1 MADQTVRTIYE
12 AVVNR
17 AQRGLTDLA
26 RDTNKAADAADKLDA
41 ALEQTG
47 KRDVKPQI
55 DLDIADAEAEVRK
68 LSAELK
74 KLEDNP
80 VDPVIRADVA
90 KSEAEIAR
98 LRTEIERLEDIDPQI
113 QIDAEI
119 DEAETRLD
127 AVRENL
133 RDLEAMDATPEVNV
147 QIDKAEAEIE
157 SLLGKIDDL
166 ESTDAEATVRADVE
180 QAEAQIEGLER
191 RIDYMNRLEAE
202 ATLNVSIDQARS
214 DLDTAES
221 KLKALQGAKAEMVVT
236 VDAND
241 AEESLEGLGDAAE
254 DAGDDAGARAGRSLL
269 AGLNS
274 TPVVGA
280 IAGLVAAVGGYVA
293 SGVVG
298 AVLESVR
305 QQDVFG
311 ARTGLDEATA
321 RKFGAA
327 AGLAYTNAWGDSIEA
342 NMGTATAALENALVL
357 PDSTGREIQAVIEQL
372 SAVSEILGVDVS
384 EAAEAAGSMIK
395 NGLAAN
401 AEEAFDVI
409 IRGQQEGLNRS
420 EDWID
425 TLREYGAMFESVGL
439 SGAEAGG
446 LIEQAM
452 DAGARNSDVAAD
464 ALKEFSIRAQDDS
477 KTTRAAF
484 EGMGLDADEM
494 GKKFAAGGDDA
505 KKGLDTVLDGLRGI
519 EDPMARNAAG
529 VALFGTMWEDMGNG
543 AGVLAMDLDD
553 LGDSWV
559 NVGDTT
565 EDAMQRMSDN
575 SATALESAKRTVTTA
590 ATNLLGGLAVA
601 LEEPIAEATGYISDN
616 TAEIVGFLI
625 DVGEAFFDVARA
637 AVEFGAQ
644 TIEALGDVVGGV
656 NGIIEGIGFGVEAI
670 GLATGDLEL
679 AALGQDI
686 QDAADDMQTFADNSD
701 DMANTIRG
709 TALPAIDEAEQ
720 KFLDFAGPV
729 EMQARL
735 NDAINGMAADLDSF
749 VAHVDSLPGGTI
761 TINGDTTGGE
771 EAMNTLIEEVAN
783 SDGTLTINGETVQA
797 EDAVGRVMALADEG
811 TEITVTAN
819 TAPAEGDVQQFRG
832 GVGDNPA
839 DVTVGADTS
848 TAEEDVHVF
857 GSQVGDVPATVIINA
872 DTYYGEDQLRK
883 FQGAVNEAGGTVT
896 INGETLNGEQ
906 ALAALVQEVNAGQ
919 GYVDING
926 TPVNAE
932 AALLQLTDHI
942 NNSGGTVDIDGNKVP
957 AQLKTGEVKRQIDG
971 TEGVVDIEGDN
982 SGANRATD
990 SAKRKADGTTGTI
1003 DVDANTSGANSD
1015 INHTARN
1022 RSSRITADA
1031 TTWTAE
1037 NQLNWL
1043 ARNRTS
1049 TITVRTNGPGGGT
1062 RAQLAYANGGRI
1074 ASGLASG
1081 GTVGDGYG
1089 MVPAPYPGPG
1099 IDNVLWPLKGAATGR
1114 WLDQPLAGGEWV
1126 INPVSSA
1133 QHNAT
1138 LAAINAG
1145 ATRAELAASLG
1156 GGRVSGA
1163 PSVTNHFHEVGGE
1176 AAEISATRVLNR
1188 VVGSLRGS

>member
-147 QIDKAEAEIE
+147 QIDQAEAEIE
-157 SLLGKIDDL
+157 SLLNKIDDL
-166 ESTDAEATVRADVE
+166 ESTDAEAQVRVNIE
-180 QAEAQIEGLER
+180 NAEARIEGLEN
-191 RIDYMNRLEAE
+191 RIEYMDRLEAE
-202 ATLNVSIDQARS
+202 AEVNVSIDQARS
-214 DLDTAES
+214 DLDQAES

-236 VDAND
+236 VDAD
-241 AEESLEGLGDAAE
+241 SVEDSLDDMGDAAE

-327 AGLAYTNAWGDSIEA
+327 AGLAYTNAWGDSIET

-372 SAVSEILGVDVS
+372 SAVSEILDVDVT

-477 KTTRAAF
+477 KTTRQAF
-484 EGMGLDADEM
+484 EDMGLDADEM

-565 EDAMQRMSDN
+565 ADAMQRMSDN
-575 SATALESAKRTVTTA
+575 SATALESAKRTVTNA
-590 ATNLLGGLAVA
+590 AQNLLGGLAVA
-601 LEEPIAEATGYISDN
+601 LEEPIANASAYISEHSAD
-616 TAEIVGFLI
+616 IVGFLI

-644 TIEALGDVVGGV
+644 TIEVLGDVAGGV
-656 NGIIEGIGFGVEAI
+656 NEIIGGIGFGVEAI

-749 VAHVDSLPGGTI
+749 VAHVDALPGGTI

-771 EAMNTLIEEVAN
+771 EAMNTLIQEVSESN
-783 SDGTLTINGETVQA
+783 GTLNINGETVQA
-797 EDAVGRVMALADEG
+797 EDAVGHVMALADEG
-811 TEITVTAN
+811 AEITVTAN
-819 TAPAEGDVQQFRG
+819 TTPAESSLDGIM
-832 GVGDNPA
+832 
-839 DVTVGADTS
+839 TVPPVEVPVEADTS
-848 TAEEDVHVF
+848 RAEEEVHIF
-857 GSQVGDVPATVIINA
+857 GSQVGDVPAKVIINA

-883 FQGAVNEAGGTVT
+883 FQGAINEAGGAVT
-896 INGETLNGEQ
+896 INGEAMNGQ
-906 ALAALVQEVNAGQ
+906 MALDALVQEINAGG

-942 NNSGGTVDIDGNKVP
+942 NNSKGTVDIDGNKVP

-1003 DVDANTSGANSD
+1003 DVDANTSRANSD
-1015 INHTARN
+1015 INSTARN
-1022 RSSRITADA
+1022 RSSTITANA
-1031 TTWTAE
+1031 TTWSAE

-1156 GGRVSGA
+1156 VRSGPGGHQ
-1163 PSVTNHFHEVGGE
+1163 VTNHFHEVGGE
-1176 AAEISATRVLNR
+1176 AAEIAATRVLNR

>member
-26 RDTNKAADAADKLDA
+26 RDTNRAADAADKLDA

-55 DLDIADAEAEVRK
+55 DLDIAEAEAEVRK

-113 QIDAEI
+113 QVQAEI
-119 DEAETRLD
+119 GEAETRLD
-127 AVRENL
+127 TVRENL

-147 QIDKAEAEIE
+147 EIDKAEAEIE
-157 SLLGKIDDL
+157 SLLNTISDL

-180 QAEAQIEGLER
+180 QAEGHIEGLER
-191 RIDYMNRLEAE
+191 RIEYMDRLEAE
-202 ATLNVSIDQARS
+202 AEVNVSIDQARS
-214 DLDTAES
+214 DLDRAEAQ
-221 KLKALQGAKAEMVVT
+221 LKALQGQKAEMVVT
-236 VDAND
+236 VDAD
-241 AEESLEGLGDAAE
+241 GAEESLEGLGDAAE

-342 NMGTATAALENALVL
+342 NMGTATAALENALIL
-357 PDSTGREIQAVIEQL
+357 PDSTGRDIQAVIEQL
-372 SAVSEILGVDVS
+372 SAVSELLDVDVT

-477 KTTRAAF
+477 KTTRQAF
-484 EGMGLDADEM
+484 EDMGLDADEM

-575 SATALESAKRTVTTA
+575 SATALESAKRTVTNA
-590 ATNLLGGLAVA
+590 AQNLLGGLAVA
-601 LEEPIAEATGYISDN
+601 LEEPIANASAYISEHSAD
-616 TAEIVGFLI
+616 IVGFLI
-625 DVGEAFFDVARA
+625 DIGEAFFDIARA

-644 TIEALGDVVGGV
+644 TIEVLGDIAGGV
-656 NGIIEGIGFGVEAI
+656 NEIIGGIGFGVEAI

-686 QDAADDMQTFADNSD
+686 QDAADDMQTFSDQSDSMADTLRDN
-701 DMANTIRG
+701 
-709 TALPAIDEAEQ
+709 ALPAIDEAEQ

-735 NDAINGMAADLDSF
+735 NDAINGMAADLDAF

-797 EDAVGRVMALADEG
+797 EDAVGHVMALADEG
-811 TEITVTAN
+811 AEITVTAN
-819 TAPAEGDVQQFRG
+819 TAPAESSLNGIM
-832 GVGDNPA
+832 
-839 DVTVGADTS
+839 TVPPVEVPVEADTS
-848 TAEEDVHVF
+848 TAEEEVHVF
-857 GSQVGDVPATVIINA
+857 GSQIGDVPTSPVVVSA
-872 DTYYGEDQLRK
+872 DTYWAQDEIEGFYAAMMDRDW
-883 FQGAVNEAGGTVT
+883 TVE
-896 INGETLNGEQ
+896 INGETVGAEEALGVLVDEINAGEGYVMINGVPTEAET
-906 ALAALVQEVNAGQ
+906 ALAQLISHVNGSE
-919 GYVDING
+919 GEI
-926 TPVNAE
+926 T
-932 AALLQLTDHI
+932 
-942 NNSGGTVDIDGNKVP
+942 IDGDNYP
-957 AQLKTGEVKRQIDG
+957 ANLKTDQ
-971 TEGVVDIEGDN
+971 
-982 SGANRATD
+982 
-990 SAKRKADGTTGTI
+990 AKRKADGTTGTI
-1003 DVDANTSGANSD
+1003 DVNADTYSAGVAIANLSRDRTVWINVRARQVGAS
-1015 INHTARN
+1015 IAG
-1022 RSSRITADA
+1022 IAA
-1031 TTWTAE
+1031 G
-1037 NQLNWL
+1037 L
-1043 ARNRTS
+1043 
-1049 TITVRTNGPGGGT
+1049 G
-1062 RAQLAYANGGRI
+1062 RAGGGRI
-1074 ASGLASG
+1074 ASGLAGG
-1081 GTVGDGYG
+1081 GTVGNGYG

-1156 GGRVSGA
+1156 ARPSGSGLTVSQQINGLNAYEVARESTTQMRHVVREQAVQLAGG
-1163 PSVTNHFHEVGGE
+1163 
-1176 AAEISATRVLNR
+1176 
-1188 VVGSLRGS
+1188 

>member
-1 MADQTVRTIYE
+1 MATQTVRTIYE
-12 AVVNR
+12 AVVNG
-17 AQRGLTDLA
+17 AQANLGRLA
-26 RDTNKAADAADKLDA
+26 RETDKTASSVDKLDGG
-41 ALEQTG
+41 LDRIG

-90 KSEAEIAR
+90 DSEAK
-98 LRTEIERLEDIDPQI
+98 IERIVTELEQLEKMDPSPQV
-113 QIDAEI
+113 
-119 DEAETRLD
+119 T
-127 AVRENL
+127 
-133 RDLEAMDATPEVNV
+133 
-147 QIDKAEAEIE
+147 
-157 SLLGKIDDL
+157 
-166 ESTDAEATVRADVE
+166 ADTE
-180 QAEAQIEGLER
+180 RAEAQLEGLMN
-191 RIDYMNRLEAE
+191 RIEYMNRLEAE
-202 ATLNVSIDQARS
+202 AEVNVSIDQARS
-214 DLDTAES
+214 DLDRAES
-221 KLKALQGAKAEMVVT
+221 QLKALQGQKAEMVVT
-236 VDAND
+236 VDAD
-241 AEESLEGLGDAAE
+241 GAEESLEGLGDAAE

-342 NMGTATAALENALVL
+342 NMGTATAALENALIL
-357 PDSTGREIQAVIEQL
+357 PDSTGRDIQAVIEQL
-372 SAVSEILGVDVS
+372 SAVSELLDVDVT

-477 KTTRAAF
+477 KTTRQAF
-484 EGMGLDADEM
+484 EDMGLDADEM

-543 AGVLAMDLDD
+543 AGVLAMDLDG
-553 LGDSWV
+553 LSDSWV

-575 SATALESAKRTVTTA
+575 SATALESAKRTVTNA
-590 ATNLLGGLAVA
+590 AQNLLGGLAVA
-601 LEEPIAEATGYISDN
+601 LEEPIANASAYISEHSAD
-616 TAEIVGFLI
+616 IVGFLI
-625 DVGEAFFDVARA
+625 DIGEAFFDIARA

-644 TIEALGDVVGGV
+644 TIEVLGDIAGGV
-656 NGIIEGIGFGVEAI
+656 NEIIGGIGFGVEAI

-686 QDAADDMQTFADNSD
+686 QNAADDMQTFADQSD
-701 DMANTIRG
+701 GMADTLRDN
-709 TALPAIDEAEQ
+709 ALPAIDEAEQ

-771 EAMNTLIEEVAN
+771 EAMNTLIQEVSESN
-783 SDGTLTINGETVQA
+783 GTLTINGETVQA

-811 TEITVTAN
+811 AEITVTAN
-819 TAPAEGDVQQFRG
+819 TGPAREDVISFVELATG
-832 GVGDNPA
+832 AIAASVPVD
-839 DVTVGADTS
+839 ADTS
-848 TAEEDVHVF
+848 QAENDVHVF

-990 SAKRKADGTTGTI
+990 SAKRKADNTEGTI
-1003 DVDANTSGANSD
+1003 GVDANTGRANSAIDSAARPRSATVTAEARTAGANSA
-1015 INHTARN
+1015 ING
-1022 RSSRITADA
+1022 I
-1031 TTWTAE
+1031 TWTRTVWI
-1037 NQLNWL
+1037 NVQ
-1043 ARNRTS
+1043 ARQVGRS
-1049 TITVRTNGPGGGT
+1049 IAGIAAGLG
-1062 RAQLAYANGGRI
+1062 RADGGRI
-1074 ASGLASG
+1074 ASGLAAG

-1133 QHNAT
+1133 QHTAT

-1145 ATRAELAASLG
+1145 ASRAEIAAMNG
-1156 GGRVSGA
+1156 GGSGA
-1163 PSVTNHFHEVGGE
+1163 STITFDG
-1176 AAEISATRVLNR
+1176 AAL
-1188 VVGSLRGS
+1188 GSLADAVRVGASQATIGISDRQWRERSNRAERRFS